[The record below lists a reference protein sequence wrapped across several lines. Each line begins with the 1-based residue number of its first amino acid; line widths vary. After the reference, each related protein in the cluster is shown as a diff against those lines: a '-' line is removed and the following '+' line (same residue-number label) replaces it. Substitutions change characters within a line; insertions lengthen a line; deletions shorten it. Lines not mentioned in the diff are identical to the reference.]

1 VPAKDIGRT
10 EGIEEMM
17 RRFSR
22 KRRGEGAKRSS
33 EVIDAS
39 RWLARIEETSA
50 IPVSKLE
57 VISDESV
64 SDRLAVVGRGLG
76 ESGEAVIVAFSPT
89 NAGDALLAGLATGVR
104 LSTDEAFTGE
114 VFAIA
119 PSWSIVARRRLGL
132 VRVEL
137 PFKLRPISAPELA
150 ANRGDVEAEA
160 DLEPT
165 AVRLDTVGRHLSDAE
180 EREIFQRA
188 TRSLEGLAAKHGGAV
203 RGVGRSVELIV
214 YAQRMAELRADEGAA
229 ALHIFSGQRQS
240 TNLSNETLAGAF
252 DDLEGQIRRRL
263 NDKKLRGSE
272 EALRANTL
280 NPLIEASG
288 LRAVSRWPTGASDR
302 DAIDVVGL
310 GIDGRPVAGAGRKI
324 LDLAALGT
332 ILDSVQKLRLAM
344 PVIFADASAPV
355 RFETPE
361 LLLAAKEFGA
371 AALQVLSALAMG
383 HSLYE
388 IRAGRDQKV
397 SLEAVGAEE
406 AVRSMRDG
414 PPRRRRQGG
423 RSSRGGEEE
432 KGAPPEAAPSDSPV
446 SETQTERGGS
456 RRRGR
461 RGGRGGERSQEGEAK
476 AKQPPERPG
485 FEEVSLFD
493 LDDSEGKEESP
504 GPRRRGRQRQRGRRR
519 SEGRRDGK
527 PDSQNGSGDGGQAEE
542 GRPSAKP
549 LPPSG
554 DLAEDQEIF
563 SDDLTD
569 VLSEIPDDLPAL
581 QPGPSLD
588 YTSDD
593 LEEGGD
599 DDGDRNRQRERD
611 KRRAVR
617 KADVADVPVAVD
629 PPRPPRRRAVIVSAG
644 DRDSLLSAVLLARDV
659 RLLEGVWIYKQSELM
674 NFFREVMPDI
684 QEGVP
689 IHLVGFVPSPAAD
702 VLQAAALYRDRLTWY
717 DHHTWP
723 PEDLFALKQA
733 IGEDAVHHVAGAG
746 STLPLVLATSSRRS
760 RFSDKMV
767 DLACGRFT
775 EHDYER
781 WGRLWWSRLG
791 ELAGKSG
798 GIRSDIEPLLAGRPS
813 DLAKEAA
820 RAQVP
825 EAPGEVAYVAGRDF
839 RIVHFAG
846 YALVIVNASEGID
859 LHLASRIAR
868 ERYEAQ
874 LSLAYAE
881 ASNLLIFGG
890 EETGGRRTLDFGALA
905 EHLAEK
911 LDWVQALPDDDHV
924 ARFLVDELDVHPERL
939 DEVVGEIAMG
949 RSILER

>member
-1 VPAKDIGRT
+1 
-10 EGIEEMM
+10 MM

-22 KRRGEGAKRSS
+22 KRRGDRGKKSS
-33 EVIDAS
+33 EVIDAG
-39 RWLARIEETSA
+39 RWLPKIEESGSV
-50 IPVSKLE
+50 PVSKLE
-57 VISDESV
+57 VISHDSV
-64 SDRLAVVGRGLG
+64 SDRIAVVGRGAG
-76 ESGEAVIVAFSPT
+76 ESGEAAIVAFSPT
-89 NAGDALLAGLATGVR
+89 NAGDALLAALATGVR
-104 LSTDEAFTGE
+104 LAAEETFTGE
-114 VFAIA
+114 VFAVA
-119 PSWSIVARRRLGL
+119 PNWSIEARRRLGL

-137 PFKLRPISAPELA
+137 PFKLRPTRAPELA
-150 ANRGDVEAEA
+150 ADRQNVQAEA

-165 AVRLDTVGRHLSDAE
+165 AVHLDAVGRHLSDAE
-180 EREIFQRA
+180 EREVFQRA
-188 TRSLEGLAAKHGGAV
+188 TMSLSGLAAKHGGVV
-203 RGVGRSVELIV
+203 RGVGRSVELVV
-214 YAQRMAELRADEGAA
+214 YARRIAELRADEGAA

-240 TNLSNETLAGAF
+240 TNLSKETLASAF

-272 EALRANTL
+272 EALRTNTV
-280 NPLIEASG
+280 NPLVEASG
-288 LRAVSRWPTGASDR
+288 LRAVSCWPIGGSDR

-310 GIDGRPVAGAGRKI
+310 GVDGRPVAGAGRKT
-324 LDLAALGT
+324 LDLAALGA
-332 ILDSVQKLRLAM
+332 ILDGVQKLRLGM
-344 PVIFADASAPV
+344 PVVFADATAPV

-361 LLLAAKEFGA
+361 LALAAKEFEAG
-371 AALQVLSALAMG
+371 ALQVLSALAVG

-388 IRAGRDQKV
+388 IQTARDHKV
-397 SLEAVGAEE
+397 SLVAVGVEE

-423 RSSRGGEEE
+423 RSNRGGEEG
-432 KGAPPEAAPSDSPV
+432 KASPGEAASSDSAGGD
-446 SETQTERGGS
+446 TQADRGGS

-461 RGGRGGERSQEGEAK
+461 RGSRSGDRSQNAEAK
-476 AKQPPERPG
+476 AKRPEERPA

-493 LDDSEGKEESP
+493 LDDSEAKEEAS

-519 SEGRRDGK
+519 GEGRRDGK
-527 PDSQNGSGDGGQAEE
+527 QGKEGASSEGDRAEE
-542 GRPSAKP
+542 GGSSAKP
-549 LPPSG
+549 SLSLESPDES
-554 DLAEDQEIF
+554 QELF
-563 SDDLTD
+563 ADDLTE

-581 QPGPSLD
+581 QSSPEGD
-588 YTSDD
+588 YAGDD
-593 LEEGGD
+593 IDEGGD
-599 DDGDRNRQRERD
+599 DGDRDLQRERD

-617 KADVADVPVAVD
+617 KSDVADVPVSEE

-689 IHLVGFVPSPAAD
+689 IHLVGFVPSPAAE
-702 VLQAAALYRDRLTWY
+702 VLQAASLYRDRMTWY
-717 DHHTWP
+717 DHHSWP

-733 IGEDAVHHVAGAG
+733 IGEDAVHHAAGAG
-746 STLPLVLATSSRRS
+746 STLPLVLSTSSRRS

-791 ELAGKSG
+791 EFSRKSG
-798 GIRSDIEPLLAGRPS
+798 AIRSDIEPLLAGRPS

-820 RAQVP
+820 RAEVP
-825 EAPGEVAYVAGRDF
+825 EAPAEVAYVAGRDF
-839 RIVHFAG
+839 KLVHFGG
-846 YALVIVNASEGID
+846 YSLVIVNASEGID

-868 ERYEAQ
+868 ERYGAQ
-874 LSLAYAE
+874 LSLAYVE
-881 ASNLLIFGG
+881 TSNLFIFSG

-911 LDWVQALPDDDHV
+911 LDWIQALPDDDHV
-924 ARFLVDELDVHPERL
+924 ARFRIDELDAHPDRL
-939 DEVVGEIAMG
+939 DEVIGEIAMG